1 MPPMNLQ
8 QAVAYGLAHSPT
20 VIKAQAAADAAS
32 ATLAQTRSM
41 TLPVI
46 SGEMQNQLNKQTT
59 NNSGQFAQIG
69 AAVSPSFSQ
78 NTAAVRGDFNGL
90 NLTNIYAAR
99 AAKQSYDEASERL
112 RLAKQQATLD
122 IETGFYTVAE
132 DAELSRIARENV
144 TYQRALQTVAEAN
157 FRAGRVAGIDQLR
170 AQTAYTSALEQSAS
184 ASADEQDARENLAQ
198 LIGAPMDQPFTIP
211 ATMPEPPQPNLDVTT
226 LNQLALTNRPEV
238 AIAQA
243 QLEGAFI
250 AANQVDA
257 PNRPNVSLASAWG
270 NQVSPTNN
278 ADFYNTCVRE
288 GFPPS
293 QCLPGPSHF
302 YEISIVSTWLLPFLD
317 WGSLHAAHNSAR
329 RQIASAGAEL
339 ARAKQ
344 QTLIDVDQ
352 AVRRLLVNRS
362 NLSLASQNVVVAR
375 QAADIAVAQYKVGVA
390 SQTDVTAAQNT
401 YLTAAKDLL
410 NARVAYVLSVAK
422 LKLATGTLTDAV

>member
-1 MPPMNLQ
+1 MTLQ
-8 QAVAYGLAHSPT
+8 QALAFGLAHSPA
-20 VIKAQAAADAAS
+20 VIKAQADADAAG
-32 ATLAQTRSM
+32 ATLAQTRSQ
-41 TLPVI
+41 TLPVV
-46 SGEMQNQLNKQTT
+46 SGEMQSQLNKQTT

-69 AAVSPSFSQ
+69 AAVSPTFSQ

-99 AAKQSYDEASERL
+99 AAKQTYDQAQERL
-112 RLAKQQATLD
+112 RLARQQATLD
-122 IETGFYTVAE
+122 IETAFYTVAQNT
-132 DAELSRIARENV
+132 ELSRIARENV
-144 TYQRALQTVAEAN
+144 NYQHALQTVAEAN
-157 FRAGRVAGIDQLR
+157 FRAGRVAGIDRLR
-170 AQTAYTSALEQSAS
+170 AQTAYTSALEQQAS

-198 LIGAPMDQPFTIP
+198 LIGAPMDQQFALPDSV
-211 ATMPEPPQPNLDVTT
+211 PEPPQPNLDVAV

-243 QLEGAFI
+243 QLEAAYI

-278 ADFYNTCVRE
+278 ADFYNACVRE

-293 QCLPGPSHF
+293 ECLPGPSHF
-302 YEISIVSTWLLPFLD
+302 YEISIVSTWQLPFLD
-317 WGSLHAAHNSAR
+317 WGSLHAAHASAR
-329 RQIASAGAEL
+329 RQIQSAGAEL

-344 QTLIDVDQ
+344 QALIDVDQ
-352 AVRRLLVNRS
+352 GVRRVLVNRS
-362 NLSLASQNVVVAR
+362 NLMLASQNAVVAR

-390 SQTDVTAAQNT
+390 SQTDVTAAQNA
-401 YLTAAKDLL
+401 YLAAAKDLL